1 MYVTLKIYQYFM
13 AVQDD
18 AKVGSIMPNIS
29 EQEADTMILDLILLH
44 TSEVKVEEKTFI
56 DLLKHSLSL
65 STLEKKRVVDA
76 VPTLSQFQFDELA
89 KVFIEEREKFR
100 ELSKDHPDD
109 IKKLL
114 KKQQI
119 EWLQLGDLY
128 KTEKLN
134 KVKGSEDQAK
144 MDEIKKNLGL

>member
-1 MYVTLKIYQYFM
+1 MYVTLNIYQYFM

-29 EQEADTMILDLILLH
+29 EQEADAMILDLILLH

>member
-1 MYVTLKIYQYFM
+1 MSDIKNELNEKDVDGIVLELLKLHLD
-13 AVQDD
+13 AVN
-18 AKVGSIMPNIS
+18 VN
-29 EQEADTMILDLILLH
+29 
-44 TSEVKVEEKTFI
+44 EEEFL

-65 STLEKKRVVDA
+65 NTMEKKRVIDA

-100 ELSKDHPDD
+100 ELSKEHPDD

-114 KKQQI
+114 VKQQK

-128 KTEKLN
+128 KMEKADKQKQN
-134 KVKGSEDQAK
+134 EEKKQID
-144 MDEIKKNLGL
+144 DIKSQFGL